1 MIISSLKREGP
12 MIDLHRLLKKK
23 KKKKKKNHQTE
34 IAHDPV
40 VEESPAGAT

>member
-1 MIISSLKREGP
+1 

-23 KKKKKKNHQTE
+23 KKKKKKHKTE